1 MPGTLA
7 YVAEGIKQKR
17 QNPCSPGAA
26 SHFSRDID
34 NKCLNQGLL
43 MGVMGQIQLS
53 TCYYK

>member
-34 NKCLNQGLL
+34 NKCLSQGLL

-53 TCYYK
+53 TYYYK